1 MEVSDAALGAGRATL
16 CCREGIHGAK
26 EKGDQMTPKHDRLV
40 VLGRLSSVLAHEI
53 RNPLAGISAATQ
65 MLGGKLEQTDPKH
78 KYVGMI
84 LSEIERVEEIVKNLL
99 DYSREGR
106 PCMMRA
112 DLGSI
117 IEKALGC
124 FGEDFERSRVCVDV
138 RHDGA
143 MPFVRCDAEQIE
155 RAFRSLIVNA
165 LDAMPQGGTLTIR
178 TAHDAAAGEVTVTFE
193 DTGVGS
199 DLDDLGEMF
208 SPFYTTKTKGHGL
221 GLPVALK
228 CLEEHDGSI
237 TPRRGASCG
246 LAMVVRWPALPSDRS
261 SVSEDAAGMSQAA
274 R

>member
-1 MEVSDAALGAGRATL
+1 
-16 CCREGIHGAK
+16 
-26 EKGDQMTPKHDRLV
+26 MTSKRDRLV

-65 MLGGKLEQTDPKH
+65 MLGSKLEPADPKK

-99 DYSREGR
+99 NYSREGQ

-117 IEKALGC
+117 IEKALGI
-124 FGEDFERSRVCVDV
+124 FGDGFDRSRVCVDV
-138 RHDGA
+138 RHDEA
-143 MPFVRCDAEQIE
+143 MPFVRCDADQIE
-155 RAFRSLIVNA
+155 RAFRNLIANA
-165 LDAMPQGGTLTIR
+165 VDAMPQGGTLTIR
-178 TAHDAAAGEVTVTFE
+178 TAHDALSGEVTVTFE
-193 DTGVGS
+193 DTGVGT
-199 DLDDLGEMF
+199 DLEELDELF
-208 SPFYTTKTKGHGL
+208 SPFYTTKTKGNGL

-228 CLEEHDGSI
+228 CLEEHGGSI

-246 LAMVVRWPALPSDRS
+246 LTMVVRWPALPADRS
-261 SVSEDAAGMSQAA
+261 SVSEDAAGTSQAA

>member
-1 MEVSDAALGAGRATL
+1 
-16 CCREGIHGAK
+16 
-26 EKGDQMTPKHDRLV
+26 MTSKRDRLV

-65 MLGGKLEQTDPKH
+65 VLGGKLEPADPKR

-99 DYSREGR
+99 NYSREGQ

-117 IEKALGC
+117 IEKALGT
-124 FGEDFERSRVCVDV
+124 FGDAFDRSRVCVDV

-155 RAFRSLIVNA
+155 RAFHNLISNA
-165 LDAMPQGGTLTIR
+165 VDAMPQGGTLTIR
-178 TAHDAAAGEVTVTFE
+178 TAHDASTGEVTVTFD
-193 DTGVGS
+193 DTGVGTELEE
-199 DLDDLGEMF
+199 LDELF
-208 SPFYTTKTKGHGL
+208 SPFYTTKAKGNGL

-228 CLEEHDGSI
+228 CLEEHGGSI

-246 LAMVVRWPALPSDRS
+246 LTMVVRWPALPADRS